1 MHYIRDNGT
10 SEPLPSVCKK
20 GPSVCKKGEK
30 DIKFPLKRD
39 ENLGSLVGLM
49 ELSLVHQAADFTFL
63 RQ

>member
-1 MHYIRDNGT
+1 MPGMHHIRDNAT

-20 GPSVCKKGEK
+20 GEK
-30 DIKFPLKRD
+30 EVKFPLKRD